1 LIEEEAELQR
11 NREAINTLL
20 DITQTLARQGIS
32 FRGSSSEKDGN
43 GNFRQIT
50 SLVARHSPSFK
61 RWLDDAP
68 KRPHRV
74 DYLSSRSQNEFLDLL
89 AEDVTHRVSAEINQA
104 GMFSIIADTTPDV
117 SHVDQL
123 SVVTRYVNAERNPQE
138 RLVDIKVIHD
148 KTGDGHAQG
157 IISSLNEKCLDT
169 ADVVFQSYDYTS
181 SMSGFYK
188 GCQPKLKEY
197 LGKEVPY
204 FPCLAHRVNTTV
216 EHSCE
221 ASDAMCNMFDI
232 LQELFVF
239 FMSSSKRYN
248 VFHEIVK
255 KSDVEGALEL
265 RNLLARHWSTVQ
277 ILFEQYG

>member
-1 LIEEEAELQR
+1 MIEEEAELQR

-20 DITQTLARQGIS
+20 DITRTLARQGIS

-89 AEDVTHRVSAEINQA
+89 AEDVTCRVTAEINQA
-104 GMFSIIADTTPDV
+104 GMFSIIVDTTPDV

-123 SVVTRYVNAERNPQE
+123 SVVAQYVNAEGNPQK

-148 KTGDGHAQG
+148 KTHDGRA
-157 IISSLNEKCLDT
+157 
-169 ADVVFQSYDYTS
+169 
-181 SMSGFYK
+181 
-188 GCQPKLKEY
+188 
-197 LGKEVPY
+197 
-204 FPCLAHRVNTTV
+204 
-216 EHSCE
+216 
-221 ASDAMCNMFDI
+221 
-232 LQELFVF
+232 
-239 FMSSSKRYN
+239 
-248 VFHEIVK
+248 
-255 KSDVEGALEL
+255 
-265 RNLLARHWSTVQ
+265 
-277 ILFEQYG
+277 